1 MLSKTQLENISQRQ
15 KLTMSITIIVL
26 MLTSTMLVLVQDLST
41 EETTP
46 TYVFREGEKITQTS
60 AQSTEQGGQG
70 TWAGSHDAWQLED
83 HPVLSDIMW
92 TDPGVASGI
101 IADEAAIEALM
112 PYFSTLL
119 EESNKDDHDNDG
131 VSDLYDL
138 DDDNDGIY
146 DLLERFDGCYGT
158 DPFDHDND
166 GILDAEDWDDDN
178 DGILEGPLDIDALEA
193 LGLDPLNVS
202 TDRYLDEAIVHPW
215 TGQAVGAFYLA
226 DQNPM
231 DHDNDGVTDED
242 SDGAGP
248 GSYDEDDDNDA
259 RIDQF
264 KWPCDLDSDGIQDYF
279 DNDDD
284 GDGVDD
290 IDDIHPYDASLSS
303 SMVASTNLYD
313 SAVSWDFNSYRDY
326 SGGVNFLNEELNRV
340 NAPGNTSS
348 GWIGNPNTMGPN
360 GVPAFTAIVDG
371 DLDGDG
377 IPNFIDP
384 DNDNDETPDSADT
397 DDDNDGIL
405 DMVDPDDDNDGIPDV
420 CVVIDFNG
428 DNKGDYDNSILNGV
442 ALSLDPSTLSG
453 GQNYVAAN
461 GVATTA
467 ITGVGSGLTL
477 DITVNGNGEIMTAI
491 LASGGYGYSVGDD
504 ISIVGGNSGASII
517 VSSVSNVAF
526 QIPGG
531 DADGD
536 GTIDCEMDYDQDLDD
551 DRLRPFDQNYNAV
564 YDWLDPDMG
573 GTPTPDNLGD
583 ISVSG
588 DANNFEYDSDD
599 DQISNENDSFP
610 LDKSSDVAAWNC
622 PTMQNPNPVN
632 PDPRCNTRRASYSQ
646 FNDWDGDGINNWI
659 DVDDDND
666 GIIDPLDIDWDCDL
680 DNDGDLHAI
689 NGALYRDDGPNSVD
703 SDIDGDGLENDID
716 WDDDNDGISD
726 FYDPDDGNCGVV
738 DFDAN
743 DNFATPYY
751 PVADGGNLDGTQDS
765 TPYTD
770 NSTDHWNLV
779 FWHNPFASV
788 VLDYNGYD
796 ATTSPPTP
804 GTVPEFYWFMFA
816 RWSPYNGG
824 NDWDIDADGDSLTNG
839 LDIDQDADGLPDWW
853 DQDEG
858 NDGLHDVN
866 DLKMGGSFNLTSCGW
881 TAGNIASGY
890 VCGYSY
896 ALAYHMPLN
905 GVNAQFGSPYSTRPD
920 AFVDQGPTTGG
931 PSGNWSCTPGAQGGC
946 WHYDFGGD
954 GSVESGI
961 TFTQIQNNRDA
972 FVTWF
977 GLQTG
982 IWQWTS
988 DNGLVPDFPDE
999 LGADLLKNDVDGDV
1013 DGDFTNMTIDLDN
1026 DYDSIY
1032 DWTDVDDDNN
1042 GLWDFFEIDSDD
1054 DLDNDANQEN
1064 TNFFKGQN
1072 CIDNDDDGND
1082 ADVDGDG
1089 FFQAVWDQGILSQGL
1104 IQPTLYDV
1112 DNDNDAVPD
1121 AEDWDDDNNGI
1132 PDSVQENLPGC
1143 FWGEEQHPF
1152 DHDNDGIVDWADDDW
1167 DADGRSNLDELAGAT
1182 PYISAWDHDNDGL
1195 RDDIDED
1202 DDQDGMLDDDEVL
1215 LWPTRFNRN
1224 STNPWDHDDFGDG
1237 EGLANPLDPS
1247 TGPDAIDNDDDNDT
1261 LVDADYDYL
1270 EEGET
1275 GFACYNG
1282 AESSDWDHDND
1293 CVFDEDDKAP
1303 TFITLN
1309 LPDTLWLDAQS
1320 PSIFSGHV
1328 DWVNPVSGVF
1338 EPAVGLPVQV
1348 HIEWADNGTTALETI
1363 NVLTSAV
1370 GNFTVGQFLYPEDLT
1385 VGDNTTYK
1393 VYAIVTEM
1401 FAFNG
1406 NESQPYYLGAEANLT
1421 ADIYLDSYFRSD
1433 EQPFWVDMWSYYTAD
1448 LQRGIFD
1455 NLVPSTPFTFSVRG
1469 GIFGNYTHP
1478 TNFTGLGGNGYRAGS
1493 NGLVSVTF
1501 VQDIGINGLWK
1512 QIQWNSTRDNGVG
1525 QIPGGYEEVSWDE
1538 QSKQLKPLLDGNGAI
1553 IEYDYTNTSLP
1564 AGDYEVTATA
1574 QPDLAA
1580 EWPFPYL
1587 HGDSTEP
1594 QAIRVMHRMNIEAQ
1608 MIVEGTNPVYWYNS
1622 SINNGDGTFGNWA
1635 TIFHA
1640 EALSGANLDFA
1651 DISKSKPYPLNWDGN
1666 PATLLG
1672 EEAQLRN
1679 FISTNSTH
1687 WFITLVNGGDSDL
1700 PPCGAVDPTD
1710 PDSLVRCEVVPEMN
1724 TGDALWVMGNV
1735 TNRTNVPW
1743 DADPIALQVDIDGN
1757 GQFLGQQETAYTQRP
1772 TKACPTCDA
1781 EFEYNWS
1788 WYSQYGSGTY
1798 GMRVDFTNSAYYFTG
1813 NSSTL
1818 AATGAYINVT
1828 VVGTTDFQTTS
1839 VPRLYRNTSTTIQA
1853 KLVDNSLQPVRNV
1866 PVNYTWSADGRT
1878 GVNYTDD
1885 NGFFEI
1891 PFNISATDS
1900 LGDFS
1905 LQFEFAG
1912 TPLLKGNT
1920 MVQQVWVVSRTY
1932 LSVVS
1937 TDPNIRQSGDLWDFT
1952 AQVTDDN
1959 TTSVRDG
1966 GGAALDGAEAPN
1978 GGLVDVIFEGVDF
1991 NGVTHRQIVATVR
2004 PSAGTITLPNI
2015 QPDKAHMCYYD
2026 GNGDGIA
2033 DRDINQDGILDRIET
2048 SGVFNGEVGC
2058 LKADIAPLNAS
2069 ALKDD
2074 PESFLP
2080 DGFGPVNVILRFEE
2094 TLPNEGCA
2102 ELDPAALGIQGAWDP
2117 CLGISGNDHFRLKM
2131 TNNANGFSFIGRT
2144 SLTVD
2149 DQIVY
2154 TSEIS
2159 PITGEVIPKP
2169 MIVTGQL
2176 QDELETNLTNR
2187 NIRVNYEM
2195 VNSQS
2200 SPTSCNSGMTDLDGY
2215 FSIECP
2221 LSDVSAG
2228 KAKVT
2233 VTYSSYDNNDAY
2245 RYQNDTYETE
2255 FDVFSNST
2263 LALTEVGPFKSSVET
2278 WTAPNTTEYP
2288 VLYLKESFHVDAKL
2302 MQSNGQFVGGKCLN
2316 IYLDPEQNIRPIST
2330 IRTSDVDGTV
2340 EWFSGDPSQNPTLRG
2355 VETTGGKLE
2364 GFRTLRIAFE
2374 PDLNVPGGCDKDSS
2388 NVLNGSYVDQL
2399 VLVRSRIDLQV
2410 KQTWSHT
2417 GDNGLDND
2425 DPVIG
2430 SIALL
2435 RDRLDLAVENE
2446 EVWFVRQYW
2455 SDELSEWVIEG
2466 TNKSRTNEQGIA
2478 DFEWAFAGQTC
2489 DGVPCSGQWRI
2500 IAYYPGST
2508 YFEESLDNVTHEIIW
2523 MKATSIDADAGFF
2536 TPAKTMA
2543 FVLVAMA
2550 LLIAGAIYYQR
2561 AQARR
2566 QVQALKGILTDA
2578 MMQLEASNEYI
2589 AAIFDCYKNLVKHF
2603 KRYGF
2608 MKKVYETTRE
2618 FEAAVRSAFSMVPS
2632 DQLDAFLS
2640 VFEEARYSD
2649 HSIDASHRD
2658 RALQTLDV
2666 IVRSLTVALG
2676 EGGMVER
2683 KELVNLYDKQTKAGE
2698 FIASDGTVRQAGIVE
2713 GEGTDFKI

>member
-1 MLSKTQLENISQRQ
+1 MLSKTQLETISQRQ
-15 KLTMSITIIVL
+15 KLTMSLTIVIL
-26 MLTSTMLVLVQDLST
+26 MVTSTMLVLVQDLSS
-41 EETTP
+41 EEITP

-70 TWAGSHDAWQLED
+70 TWAGSQDSWQLED

-101 IADEAAIEALM
+101 IADRSAIEALM

-178 DGILEGPLDIDALEA
+178 DGILEGPIDVAALEA

-202 TDRYLDEAIVHPW
+202 TDRRLDPSIVHPW
-215 TGQAVGAFYLA
+215 TGQPVGAFYLA

-242 SDGAGP
+242 SDGSGP

-290 IDDIHPYDASLSS
+290 IDDIHPYDASLSTSMSAS
-303 SMVASTNLYD
+303 SNLYD
-313 SAVSWDFNSYRDY
+313 TAISWDFNSYREY

-348 GWIGNPNTMGPN
+348 GWIGGGMGPN
-360 GVPAFTAIVDG
+360 GVASFTTIVDG

-420 CVVIDFNG
+420 CVNVDFNG
-428 DNKGDYDNSILNGV
+428 DNKGDYDNSVLNGV
-442 ALSLDPSTLSG
+442 ALSLDISTLTG
-453 GQNYVAAN
+453 GQNYIAAN
-461 GVATTA
+461 GVATSA
-467 ITGVGSGLTL
+467 INGMGLTV
-477 DITVNGNGEIMTAI
+477 DITVNGNGEVMTAT

-504 ISIVGGNSGASII
+504 VSIVGGNSGASII
-517 VSSVSNVAF
+517 VSSVSTVAF
-526 QIPGG
+526 QVPGG
-531 DADGD
+531 DANNDG
-536 GTIDCEMDYDQDLDD
+536 ILDCEMDYDQDLDD

-588 DANNFEYDSDD
+588 DANNFEYDLDD

-622 PTMQNPNPVN
+622 PTMQNPNPTN

-743 DNFATPYY
+743 DNFASPYY

-770 NSTDHWNLV
+770 NATDHWNLV
-779 FWHNPFASV
+779 FWHNPFSDV

-796 ATTSPPTP
+796 ATTTPVTP

-858 NDGLHDVN
+858 NDGVHDVN

-961 TFTQIQNNRDA
+961 SFTQIQNNRDA

-982 IWQWTS
+982 VWQWTS
-988 DNGLVPDFPDE
+988 DNGPVADFPDE

-1013 DGDFTNMTIDLDN
+1013 DGDFTNMTVDLDN
-1026 DYDSIY
+1026 DYDSVY
-1032 DWTDVDDDNN
+1032 DWYDVDDDNN
-1042 GLWDFFEIDSDD
+1042 GLWDFFEVDTDD
-1054 DLDNDANQEN
+1054 DWDNDANQEN
-1064 TNFFKGQN
+1064 SNFFNGAN
-1072 CIDNDDDGND
+1072 CVDNDDDGND
-1082 ADVDGDG
+1082 ADVDEDG
-1089 FFQAVWDQGILSQGL
+1089 FFQAVWDRGILSQGL

-1132 PDSVQENLPGC
+1132 PDTVQETLPNC

-1167 DADGRSNLDELAGAT
+1167 DADGISNTVELA
-1182 PYISAWDHDNDGL
+1182 ISLTAAFDHDNDGE
-1195 RDDIDED
+1195 RDDIDTD
-1202 DDQDGMLDDDEVL
+1202 DDEDGMLDDDEVL

-1261 LVDADYDYL
+1261 LVDADFDHL

-1275 GFACYNG
+1275 GFPCYSG

-1293 CVFDEDDKAP
+1293 CVLDEDDKAP

-1385 VGDNTTYK
+1385 VGDNTTYR

-1406 NESQPYYLGAEANLT
+1406 NESQSYYLGAEANLT

-1525 QIPGGYEEVSWDE
+1525 QIPGGYEEVSWDDQTKE
-1538 QSKQLKPLLDGNGAI
+1538 LKPLLDGNGDI

-1564 AGDYEVTATA
+1564 AGDYEVTAVV
-1574 QPDLAA
+1574 QPDLAS

-1635 TIFHA
+1635 TIFHS
-1640 EALSGANLDFA
+1640 EALNGAGVNFA
-1651 DISKSKPYPLNWDGN
+1651 DVSKSKPYPMNWDGN

-1679 FISTNSTH
+1679 FIATNSTH

-1700 PPCGAVDPTD
+1700 PPCGAVDRSD

-1735 TNRTNVPW
+1735 TNRTDVPW

-1912 TPLLKGNT
+1912 TSLLKGNT

-1932 LSVVS
+1932 LSIVS

-2033 DRDINQDGILDRIET
+2033 DRDINQDGILDRLET
-2048 SGVFNGEVGC
+2048 SGIFNGEVGC

-2102 ELDPAALGIQGAWDP
+2102 ELDPVALGIQGAWDP
-2117 CLGISGNDHFRLKM
+2117 CLGVSGNDHFRLKM

-2154 TSEIS
+2154 TSEVS

-2176 QDELETNLTNR
+2176 QDELGTNLTNR
-2187 NIRVNYEM
+2187 KIRVNYEM

-2215 FSIECP
+2215 FSIQCP

-2263 LALTEVGPFKSSVET
+2263 LALNEVGPFKSSVET

-2302 MQSNGQFVGGKCLN
+2302 MQSNGQYVGGKCLN

-2330 IRTSDVDGTV
+2330 IRTSEIDGTV

-2364 GFRTLRIAFE
+2364 GFRTLRVAFE

-2455 SDELSEWVIEG
+2455 SDDLSEWVIEG

-2478 DFEWAFAGQTC
+2478 DFEWAFGGQTC
-2489 DGVPCSGQWRI
+2489 DGVECSGQWRI

-2508 YFEESLDNVTHEIIW
+2508 YFEESLDNVTHEVVW
-2523 MKATSIDADAGFF
+2523 MKAASINADAGFF

-2589 AAIFDCYKNLVKHF
+2589 AAIFDCYKSLVKHF

-2618 FEAAVRSAFSMVPS
+2618 FETAVRSAFSMVPTE
-2632 DQLDAFLS
+2632 QLDAFLS

-2649 HSIDASHRD
+2649 HSIDATHRD
-2658 RALQTLDV
+2658 WAVQTLDA

-2683 KELVNLYDKQTKAGE
+2683 KEVVNLYDKQTKAGE
-2698 FIASDGTVRQAGIVE
+2698 FVAADGTVRQAGIVE